1 MNNEETKTI
10 LRLNM
15 GQWFVTKSGNHE
27 LVAPSLGS
35 CVALCLYDKSKKIGG
50 MAHVVLPSRILRDIR
65 STNFQG
71 EPYPSAKY
79 ADEVIMLLLNEMIRQ
94 VGHSELSLE
103 AKVAGGAQMFLGAA
117 QKRKNIYEVDKK
129 GFPLIG
135 RSNSEILKKELS
147 KFNIPLIGS
156 DLGGNWG
163 RTVSFR
169 VETGVVS
176 IRRIGTSDELLI

>member
-1 MNNEETKTI
+1 
-10 LRLNM
+10 M
-15 GQWFVTKSGNHE
+15 GQWFVTKSSSHE

-35 CVALCLYDKSKKIGG
+35 CIALCLYDKSKKIGG

-65 STNFQG
+65 SSNFHG
-71 EPYPSAKY
+71 ETYPSAKY
-79 ADEVIMLLLNEMIRQ
+79 ADEVIMLILNEMIRQ

-103 AKVAGGAQMFLGAA
+103 AKMAGGSQMFVGA
-117 QKRKNIYEVDKK
+117 QKRKTLNEVDKK

-135 RSNSEILKKELS
+135 RSNAEVLKKELA
-147 KFNIPLIGS
+147 KFNIPLLGS

-169 VETGVVS
+169 VDTGVVS
-176 IRRIGTSDELLI
+176 IRRIGSNDELLL